1 MSTSF
6 FCFCGYCCIF
16 RRKYA
21 GKESENRKGAC
32 SNLKKWW
39 KAAATGIAAG
49 FLNGLFGSGGGM
61 VAVPMFKKSGLSV
74 KEAHATSVL
83 MMAALS
89 AASAGLYLFSGR
101 LEFGEALGFI
111 PAGIVGGIAG
121 SLLFKNIKSV
131 ILRRIFGAFIVFSA
145 LKILWGQVAG

>member
-1 MSTSF
+1 M
-6 FCFCGYCCIF
+6 
-16 RRKYA
+16 
-21 GKESENRKGAC
+21 
-32 SNLKKWW
+32 KKWW
-39 KAAATGIAAG
+39 KAAATGIVAG

-89 AASAGLYLFSGR
+89 AASALLYLSSER
-101 LEFGEALGFI
+101 LEFGDALGFI
-111 PAGIVGGIAG
+111 PAGIVGGIVG
-121 SLLFKNIKSV
+121 SLFFKKIKSV
-131 ILRRIFGAFIVFSA
+131 TLRRIFGAFIVFSA

>member
-1 MSTSF
+1 M
-6 FCFCGYCCIF
+6 
-16 RRKYA
+16 R
-21 GKESENRKGAC
+21 GKSLKIKKGAC

-39 KAAATGIAAG
+39 KAATTGIAAG
-49 FLNGLFGSGGGM
+49 ILNGLFGSGGGM
-61 VAVPMFKKSGLSV
+61 AAVPMFKKSGLSV

-101 LEFGEALGFI
+101 LELSDAAIFI
-111 PAGIVGGIAG
+111 PSGIAG
-121 SLLFKNIKSV
+121 GIFGALFFKNIKSLT
-131 ILRRIFGAFIVFSA
+131 LRRIFGAFIVFAA